1 MAGSFDC
8 GGNCLSASGD
18 SHTGPSKEPDASS
31 YFIRVLRS
39 LRGHGA
45 RLVKA
50 IDQALRILIPVSG
63 ARPAAAAIFQASS
76 KRDGSVRA

>member
-31 YFIRVLRS
+31 YFIRVLRI

-50 IDQALRILIPVSG
+50 IDQTLRILVPVAG
-63 ARPAAAAIFQASS
+63 ACPRRLGYFPGFIQT
-76 KRDGSVRA
+76 